1 MDSSASP
8 RDLLAGIYVRAN
20 RLTALLLVVLGAA
33 TLGMAAVHGL
43 WWPAIV
49 VGLPASIVPIVMIRC
64 WPTALTTRLCVAT
77 AFMVHAGLQIHLLL
91 GMIEGHFVIFVLLSI
106 LLAYRDWRVLACGA
120 GVIAGHHLLF
130 CYLQHQG
137 WDIYVMPQSHMM
149 AYLPMV
155 LIHAAYVIVQTVV
168 LGFLARQMARDA
180 ISAEEL
186 SRLSRH
192 IGRRE
197 GIFDLGFDDTTMRSH
212 VGSEFKRTMQVVRAT
227 LGRVKTTLVE
237 VAAVSTTI
245 NHGNDELADRN
256 RRQETALVR
265 TQGKL
270 EAIGGSVQENSDHA
284 QRASMLASEAGDVA
298 DEGQRMVN
306 ALTGAMHQ
314 LRESSN
320 KITEITD
327 LIDSIAFQTNILAL
341 NAAVEAARA
350 GESGRGFAVVAGEV
364 QALANRS
371 AEASRDIRALIGESR
386 QQVVNGTA
394 RAEDVART
402 MTDMLGR
409 TNDVARLID
418 GISQACCRQSDD
430 IGEVNADL
438 RGIAQDT
445 EENGSLVESV
455 SHASERLHQQSSLL
469 DEAVSS
475 FDLGKTIEVAASA
488 PSNCSLAEAGTRRK
502 QAFPQ
507 VTGHTPAT
515 AG

>member
-1 MDSSASP
+1 MDSSSSP
-8 RDLLAGIYVRAN
+8 RDLLTGVYVRAN
-20 RLTALLLVVLGAA
+20 RLMELLLIVLCFA
-33 TLGMAAVHGL
+33 TLGMAAVHDL
-43 WWPAIV
+43 WWPALV
-49 VGLPASIVPIVMIRC
+49 VGMPASIVPIVMIRC
-64 WPTALTTRLCVAT
+64 WPTALTTRLGVAT

-155 LIHAAYVIVQTVV
+155 LIHAAYVVVQTVV

-180 ISAEEL
+180 VTAEEL

-212 VGSEFKRTMQVVRAT
+212 VGGEFKRTMQAVRAT
-227 LGRVKTTLVE
+227 LGRVETTLVE
-237 VAAVSTTI
+237 VAGVSSTI
-245 NHGNDELADRN
+245 NQGNDELADRN

-270 EAIGGSVQENSDHA
+270 EALGGSVQENSDHA
-284 QRASMLASEAGDVA
+284 RRASTLASEAGGVA
-298 DEGQRMVN
+298 EEGQQMVD
-306 ALTGAMHQ
+306 ALTEAMHQ

-320 KITEITD
+320 RITEITD

-371 AEASRDIRALIGESR
+371 AGASRDIRALIGDSR

-394 RAEDVART
+394 RAEDVAHT
-402 MTDMLGR
+402 MADMLAR

-418 GISQACCRQSDD
+418 GISRACCRQSDD

-438 RGIAQDT
+438 RGIGQDT
-445 EENGSLVESV
+445 EENGLLVESV
-455 SHASERLHQQSSLL
+455 SRASERLRQQSCLL
-469 DEAVSS
+469 DEAISS
-475 FDLGKTIEVAASA
+475 FDLGKTIDAAASSRSSAGAA
-488 PSNCSLAEAGTRRK
+488 PSGARALPQMAGR
-502 QAFPQ
+502 A
-507 VTGHTPAT
+507 PA
-515 AG
+515 AVG